1 MSRGWKYRC
10 YADEPETPVADFVCA
25 FLGGATGF
33 YGLIGWVLV
42 SLEIASQL
50 WVGILSI
57 ATGCLF
63 SGWLTYEYIKRK
75 DNYEQ
80 T

>member
-1 MSRGWKYRC
+1 MKQGVWKYRC
-10 YADEPETPVADFVCA
+10 YADEPETPVVDFFCA

-42 SLEIASQL
+42 SWGVASQL
-50 WVGILSI
+50 WAGILSI

-63 SGWLTYEYIKRK
+63 SGWLIYERIKEKRG
-75 DNYEQ
+75 Q
-80 T
+80 L